1 MFFCLIMIRKCVT
14 KLHNISVCVCSL
26 KACACSQRSTFV
38 LYRAEKITCHSDF
51 NTIKK
56 KKGHLTDQLSVTASV
71 FPSRA
76 VAVEQLFLLSED
88 VFFQTRART
97 QSRLENNCLLV
108 TFGSHMAA
116 LSSLAVS
123 SPLLSYLSAE
133 FLSAAPFFS
142 TI

>member
-1 MFFCLIMIRKCVT
+1 MCCKIPQCGKT
-14 KLHNISVCVCSL
+14 L
-26 KACACSQRSTFV
+26 KACVCSQRSTFV
-38 LYRAEKITCHSDF
+38 LYRAEQITFHSDF
-51 NTIKK
+51 NTIFL

-88 VFFQTRART
+88 VFFQTRAKT

-108 TFGSHMAA
+108 TCGSHMAA

-123 SPLLSYLSAE
+123 SPLLSYSSAD
-133 FLSAAPFFS
+133 FLSAAPFFFS